1 MTGIPASAA
10 SSSSFISRFPLS
22 SFLAWLEIPVKRQRT
37 FLLQLGMFLG
47 AVVLILFLDPTG
59 FSPEVV
65 EGMVCPKT
73 IRSPKNISF
82 VDERK
87 TDELRRLEEEKIEPV
102 IAHIEN
108 AENEMTNRCNRFF
121 TAADNYFR
129 DLKDKEPSELSN
141 DLIASY
147 FPTADRLLDLDSLKE
162 LTTLQKGE
170 FDRLKNEARQIIQNL
185 GQGVI
190 TSRNLESMRV
200 QAKRHVLDLPGG
212 NLLRRLMTDIV
223 KNCLSVNAIED
234 EKQTRQRKDLASH
247 AVAAVKRTFQKGQK
261 IIDEGVIVTADDVYV
276 LRTMEK
282 QIHKNQALSFL
293 GNSLLAIL
301 LILTSLTHLRLT
313 RHMILKDVDLFRLMG
328 GLWIAALLMGKIVYA
343 FGTAYEEHA
352 LAILFTPLPA
362 VGLLMAT
369 LLDVQV
375 AIFHQM
381 LLGVLMFVVAE
392 SNARFAI
399 VGLIGGVIGVLAWQ
413 SSSRD
418 VNIRGTIGWS
428 GVRIGVGNAVALL
441 SLMMLDAETFALMN
455 VNSVLVML
463 ACGFGNGVFAGILAN
478 GVLPYLENA
487 FSLATGSRLLELTD
501 LSQPLLKRLA
511 EEAPGTYQ
519 HSLLVANLSE
529 AAAIEING
537 DALLSKIGGYFH
549 DIGKIKRPL
558 YFAENQSNNNQHDNL
573 TPYMSSLI
581 LVGHIRDGIDLGR
594 EHGLPDRVISFVR
607 EHHGTTLISYF
618 YEQAKTD
625 TTGQEVNEERFRYPG
640 PKPQTKETAIV
651 MLADS
656 VEAASR
662 TLPQRTHSR
671 IEGLVKKII
680 ENKLNDENQL
690 DESDLTLK
698 DIEKIESSFV
708 RVLTSMYHGRVDYP
722 GKLSNQPKGGADGSS
737 HQQSAKED

>member
-1 MTGIPASAA
+1 MSEIPISAPPPA
-10 SSSSFISRFPLS
+10 GSIFLLS
-22 SFLAWLEIPVKRQRT
+22 SFLVWLEIPPKRQRT
-37 FLLQLGMFLG
+37 FLLQLGLFLA

-87 TDELRRLEEEKIEPV
+87 TDELRRLEEEKVEPV
-102 IAHIEN
+102 IARIEN
-108 AENEMTNRCNRFF
+108 AESEMANRCNRFF
-121 TAADNYFR
+121 TEADAFYR
-129 DLKDKEPSELSN
+129 DWKDKEQAELNN

-147 FPTADRLLDLDSLKE
+147 FPADRLLDFDALKE
-162 LTTLQKGE
+162 LTALQKAE
-170 FDRLKNEARQIIQNL
+170 FDRLKSESRQIIQNI
-185 GQGVI
+185 GQNII
-190 TSRNLESMRV
+190 TSRNLESVRGQV
-200 QAKRHVLDLPGG
+200 KRHVLDLPGG
-212 NLLRRLMTDIV
+212 GLLRRLMTDIV
-223 KNCLSVNAIED
+223 KNGLSVNAIED
-234 EKQTRQRKDLASH
+234 EKQTRFQKDSASK
-247 AVAAVKRTFQKGQK
+247 AVAPVKRSFQKGQK

-276 LRTMEK
+276 LRTIEK
-282 QIHKNQALSFL
+282 QIHKNRVLAFL
-293 GNSLLAIL
+293 GNSLLAFLI
-301 LILTSLTHLRLT
+301 ILTSLTHLRLT
-313 RHMILKDVDLFRLMG
+313 RHVILKDWDLFRLMG
-328 GLWIAALLMGKIVYA
+328 GLWIAALLLGKIVYA
-343 FGTAYEEHA
+343 FGNAYEEHA
-352 LAILFTPLPA
+352 FAILLTPLPS

-369 LLDVQV
+369 LLDAQV

-399 VGLIGGVIGVLAWQ
+399 VGLIGGVVGVLSWQ
-413 SSSRD
+413 SAARD
-418 VNIRGTIGWS
+418 VSIRGSIGWS
-428 GVRIGVGNAVALL
+428 GFRIGIVNSLAMLA
-441 SLMMLDAETFALMN
+441 LMMLDAETFALMN
-455 VNSVLVML
+455 VNTVLLML
-463 ACGFGNGVFAGILAN
+463 ACGFGNGILTGILAN
-478 GVLPYLENA
+478 GVLPYLENV

-519 HSLLVANLSE
+519 HSLMVANLSE
-529 AAAIEING
+529 AAALEIHG
-537 DALLSKIGGYFH
+537 DALLTKIGGYFH

-558 YFAENQSNNNQHDNL
+558 YFAENQTNKNQHDHL

-581 LVGHIRDGIDLGR
+581 LVGHIRDGVDLAR
-594 EHGLPDRVISFVR
+594 EHGLPDRVAAFIR

-737 HQQSAKED
+737 HQQPAKEG